1 MDFIKWIG
9 AGMIAG
15 LFGALVWAGISYGT
29 NYEVGYIAWGIG
41 AIVGFAVRAVA
52 GNDKEG
58 FAPGATA
65 VVVAIGAVLLGKFLA
80 VHFLV
85 NKELAEIPLPEF
97 TAETA
102 QMQIAHEIVEERN
115 GKGQNVAFADGKQLK
130 DVDKPTDFPPAI
142 WQEATAKWNAT
153 PADEQKKKIKEAND
167 AMHEFKSMLASK
179 ARSEGFANSFSPFD
193 LLWAFL
199 AAGTAYKLG
208 AGNTSD
214 D

>member
-15 LFGALVWAGISYGT
+15 LFGAFVWAGISYGT

-65 VVVAIGAVLLGKFLA
+65 VAVAIGAVLLGKFLA
-80 VHFLV
+80 AHFSV
-85 NKELAEIPLPEF
+85 NKEVAELQVPVF
-97 TAETA
+97 TAENA
-102 QMQIAHEIVEERN
+102 QMRIAREIAEERIS
-115 GKGQNVAFADGKQLK
+115 KGQNIVFAAGKTLD
-130 DVDKPTDFPPAI
+130 DVESPTDMPPAL
-142 WQEATAKWNAT
+142 WQEATSKWNAI
-153 PADEQKKKIKEAND
+153 PADEQKRQIDETNDGLKKLVG
-167 AMHEFKSMLASK
+167 MLAGK
-179 ARSEGFANSFSPFD
+179 ARSERFANSFSPFD

-199 AAGTAYKLG
+199 AAGTAYRLG
-208 AGNTSD
+208 AGNASD